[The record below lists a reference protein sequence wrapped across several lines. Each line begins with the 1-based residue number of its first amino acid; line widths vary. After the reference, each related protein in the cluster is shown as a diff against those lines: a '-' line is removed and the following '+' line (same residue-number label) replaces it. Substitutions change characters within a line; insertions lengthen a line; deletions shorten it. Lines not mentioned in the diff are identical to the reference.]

1 MELSE
6 LLTET
11 GLAYFLILTVAFYDF
26 KNRIGVWKEIL
37 PVSVLSFLQLFLIGF
52 VILYLIKLDNEF
64 LNLLVVLI
72 MTVNASFIASKRFDL
87 KGYGVIPVFVS
98 SFGAIALINY
108 LLLFL
113 YNLFSVIS
121 LKANMFIPFAGLLIA
136 AGMRSI
142 SLFSQYIK
150 DLLIREK
157 DILEGFYAIGAADSY
172 VKNYLLKKGIPLTTV
187 VIRDMLKAAGIVH
200 IPGVMVGLLLAGSHP
215 IFAAAMQFLV
225 LSSMLFSMFFTP
237 IVFFIFVISLEGIK
251 LQK

>member
-6 LLTET
+6 FLTEI

>member
-1 MELSE
+1 MDLSQ
-6 LLTET
+6 LITEV
-11 GLAYFLILTVAFYDF
+11 GLAYLLIFSVALYDF
-26 KNRIGVWKEIL
+26 KNRIGVWKELL
-37 PVSVLSFLQLFLIGF
+37 PVSVLSFIQLFLIGF
-52 VILYLIKLDNEF
+52 VILYLIRWDNKL

-72 MTVNASFIASKRFDL
+72 MTLNASFIASKRFDL
-87 KGYGVIPVFVS
+87 KGYSRSFVILS
-98 SFGAIALINY
+98 ALGAIASINY

-121 LKANMFIPFAGLLIA
+121 LKANMFVPFAGLLIA

-150 DLLIREK
+150 DLLIKERN
-157 DILEGFYAIGAADSY
+157 ILEGFYALGASDSY
-172 VKNYLLKKGIPLTTV
+172 VKGYLLKKAIPLTTV

-215 IFAAAMQFLV
+215 IFAASMQFLV

-237 IVFFIFVISLEGIK
+237 VVFFMLITSLGGMK
-251 LQK
+251 LQE

>member
-1 MELSE
+1 MEISK
-6 LLTET
+6 LLTEIV
-11 GLAYFLILTVAFYDF
+11 LAYFLILIVAFYDF
-26 KNRIGVWKEIL
+26 KNRIGVWKEII

-52 VILYLIKLDNEF
+52 VILYLIKLDNKL
-64 LNLLVVLI
+64 LNLLVILI
-72 MTVNASFIASKRFDL
+72 MTINASFLASKRFNL
-87 KGYGVIPVFVS
+87 KGYAYISIFVS

-113 YNLFSVIS
+113 YNIFSVIG

-150 DLLIREK
+150 DLLIKEK
-157 DILEGFYAIGAADSY
+157 DILEGFYALGASDRY
-172 VKNYLLKKGIPLTTV
+172 VKGYLLKKAIPLTTV

-215 IFAAAMQFLV
+215 VFAAAMQFLV

-237 IVFFIFVISLEGIK
+237 VVFFVFITTLEGIK

>member
-1 MELSE
+1 MELSK

>member
-1 MELSE
+1 MELSKF
-6 LLTET
+6 LTEI

-87 KGYGVIPVFVS
+87 KGYGVIPIFVS